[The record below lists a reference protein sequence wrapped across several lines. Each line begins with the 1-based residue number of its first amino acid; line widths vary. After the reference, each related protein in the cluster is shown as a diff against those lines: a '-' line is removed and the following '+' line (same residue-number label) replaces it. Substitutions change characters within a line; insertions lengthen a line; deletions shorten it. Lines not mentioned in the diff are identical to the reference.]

1 MASVSESGH
10 AKNVANFESLISFVK
25 GYGATYNPS
34 KVSIKVQ
41 ALELILTNAKQSLI
55 DIDTA
60 QPAYTNAVSAREF
73 AFAPLSKIITRVNN
87 AIKATDTTELV
98 DDSVKTLVRKIQGTR
113 ASAKISDE
121 DKKLLSEDGKEVNQI
136 SASQMGYDNR
146 VENLYKLLMLLN
158 SIPQYNPNEEEL
170 KISTLTA
177 LYEDLKAKNTA
188 VVETTTPLS
197 NSRIARNEVM
207 YKPLAGLVDIAFD
220 TKVYIKSVFGPSSP
234 QYKQVSKLEFKSL
247 TK

>member
-1 MASVSESGH
+1 MASTSETGH

-34 KVSIKVQ
+34 KDSIRIE
-41 ALELILTNAKQSLI
+41 ALEVILANAKNSLI
-55 DIDTA
+55 DIDTVF
-60 QPAYTNAVSAREF
+60 PTYTNAISAREF

-87 AIKATDTTELV
+87 AIKATDTTEQV
-98 DDSVKTLVRKIQGTR
+98 DESVKTLVRKLQGIR
-113 ASAKISDE
+113 ASAKITDE
-121 DKKLLSEDGKEVNQI
+121 EKKQLEAEGKEVNQI

-177 LYEDLKAKNTA
+177 LYEDLKTKNTA

-197 NSRIARNEVM
+197 NSRIDRNEVM
-207 YKPLAGLVDIAFD
+207 YKPLSGLVDIAFD

-247 TK
+247 AK

>member
-1 MASVSESGH
+1 MASTTESGH
-10 AKNVANFESLISFVK
+10 AKNVANLESLISFVK

-34 KVSIKVQ
+34 KDSIKIV
-41 ALELILTNAKQSLI
+41 ALEAILANAKQSLI
-55 DIDTA
+55 DIDTLS
-60 QPAYTNAVSAREF
+60 PAYTNAVSAREF

-98 DDSVKTLVRKIQGTR
+98 DNSVKTLVRKLQGTR

-121 DKKLLSEDGKEVNQI
+121 DKKLLAEDGKEVNQI

-247 TK
+247 AK

>member
-1 MASVSESGH
+1 
-10 AKNVANFESLISFVK
+10 VANLESLISFVK

-34 KVSIKVQ
+34 KDSIKLV
-41 ALELILTNAKQSLI
+41 ALEAILANAKQSLI
-55 DIDTA
+55 DIDTLF
-60 QPAYTNAVSAREF
+60 PAYTNAVSAREF

-98 DDSVKTLVRKIQGTR
+98 DDSVKTLVRKLQGTR

-121 DKKLLSEDGKEVNQI
+121 DKKLLAEDGKEVNQI

-247 TK
+247 DK

>member
-1 MASVSESGH
+1 MASTTESGH
-10 AKNVANFESLISFVK
+10 AKNVANLESLISFVK

-34 KVSIKVQ
+34 KDSIKIV
-41 ALELILTNAKQSLI
+41 AIEAILANAKQSLI
-55 DIDTA
+55 DIDTLF
-60 QPAYTNAVSAREF
+60 PAYTNAVSAREF

-98 DDSVKTLVRKIQGTR
+98 DDSVKTLVRKLQGTR
-113 ASAKISDE
+113 ASAKISEE
-121 DKKLLSEDGKEVNQI
+121 DKKLLAADGKEVNQI

-170 KISTLTA
+170 KISTLTT
-177 LYEDLKAKNTA
+177 LYEDLKTKNTA
-188 VVETTTPLS
+188 VIETTTPLS
-197 NSRIARNEVM
+197 NSRIARNELL
-207 YKPLAGLVDIAFD
+207 YKPLSGLVDISFD

-247 TK
+247 AK

>member
-1 MASVSESGH
+1 MASTTESGH
-10 AKNVANFESLISFVK
+10 AKNVANLESLISFVK

-34 KVSIKVQ
+34 KDSIKLV
-41 ALELILTNAKQSLI
+41 ALEAILANAKQSLI
-55 DIDTA
+55 DIDTLF
-60 QPAYTNAVSAREF
+60 PAYTNAVSAREF

-121 DKKLLSEDGKEVNQI
+121 DKKLLAEDGKEVNQI

-158 SIPQYNPNEEEL
+158 SIPQYNPNEEDL

-247 TK
+247 AK

>member
-1 MASVSESGH
+1 MASTSESGH

-34 KVSIKVQ
+34 KDSIKIV
-41 ALELILTNAKQSLI
+41 ALEAILANAKNSFI
-55 DIDTA
+55 DIDTVF
-60 QPAYTNAVSAREF
+60 PAYTNAISAREF

-87 AIKATDTTELV
+87 AIKATDTTEQV
-98 DDSVKTLVRKIQGTR
+98 DESVKSIVRKLQGIR

-121 DKKLLSEDGKEVNQI
+121 EKKQLEAEGKEVNQI

-146 VENLYKLLMLLN
+146 LENLFKLIMLLN

-177 LYEDLKAKNTA
+177 MYEDLKTKNAA

-207 YKPLAGLVDIAFD
+207 YKPLSGLVDISFD

-247 TK
+247 AK

>member
-1 MASVSESGH
+1 MASTSESGH
-10 AKNVANFESLISFVK
+10 AKNVANLESLISFVK

-34 KVSIKVQ
+34 KDSIKIE
-41 ALELILTNAKQSLI
+41 ALELILANAKNSLI
-55 DIDTA
+55 DIDTVF
-60 QPAYTNAVSAREF
+60 PAYTNAVSAREF

-87 AIKATDTTELV
+87 AIKATDTTEQV
-98 DDSVKTLVRKIQGTR
+98 DESVKTLVRKLQGIR

-121 DKKLLSEDGKEVNQI
+121 EKKQLEAEGKEVNQI

-146 VENLYKLLMLLN
+146 LENLYKLIMLLN

-177 LYEDLKAKNTA
+177 MYEDLKTKNAA
-188 VVETTTPLS
+188 VVEATTPLS

-207 YKPLAGLVDIAFD
+207 YKPLSGLVDIAFD
-220 TKVYIKSVFGPSSP
+220 TKVYIKSLFGPSSP
-234 QYKQVSKLEFKSL
+234 QFKQVSKLAF
-247 TK
+247 TVRN